1 MEKYE
6 FTLAEE
12 RFRFWEQSMNYD
24 ELWRWRRGEVAKY
37 RLGERIKCIAMG
49 NGLGPWIYGRVTR
62 IGNGFIEFEME
73 GGGMMAVI
81 PGSASWLGRA

>member
-1 MEKYE
+1 
-6 FTLAEE
+6 
-12 RFRFWEQSMNYD
+12 
-24 ELWRWRRGEVAKY
+24 
-37 RLGERIKCIAMG
+37 MG
-49 NGLGPWIYGRVTR
+49 NGLGPWIYGHVTR